1 MTGAKTAMEPER
13 RNYTQVGLGESSDD
27 EVAEEE
33 LVTFE
38 SADGGEMNL
47 CELARRKGV
56 CKDAHAKRT
65 PEPPQRV

>member
-1 MTGAKTAMEPER
+1 MTGAKTTMEPER

-27 EVAEEE
+27 EVAEE

-47 CELARRKGV
+47 CEMARRKGV
-56 CKDAHAKRT
+56 CKDAHARRAH
-65 PEPPQRV
+65 EPPQRV